1 MVLVCHVISLKHE
14 AKELCHFMGRSPS
27 SRKVITLPSL
37 VFIAIMVLER

>member
-1 MVLVCHVISLKHE
+1 MVLVCHMISLKH
-14 AKELCHFMGRSPS
+14 ATKGSCHFMGRSPS